1 MFDRSAHWE
10 GVYASK
16 SENEVSWF
24 QENPAISLELI
35 KQTHAAP
42 ESAIIDIG
50 GGASRLVDAL
60 LHDGYRDITVL
71 DLSAQAFEQA
81 KRRIGPDSAKVEWI
95 VADVTKWKP
104 ARQYRGVARSGR
116 VAFPHRGRRQAR
128 LSRTAF
134 DPLSRRADKSSS
146 ARSRWTVRK
155 NAAACRCSDMTARA
169 WRSCSARHSNSP
181 RREARCTGRR
191 GIRIRPFS
199 SADFVGADLFALQR
213 SSALRVFLKT
223 AA

>member
-42 ESAIIDIG
+42 EFAIIDIG

-71 DLSAQAFEQA
+71 DLSAQALEQA
-81 KRRIGPDSAKVEWI
+81 KKRIGPDSAKVEWI

-128 LSRTAF
+128 LSGLPSIR
-134 DPLSRRADKSSS
+134 
-146 ARSRWTVRK
+146 
-155 NAAACRCSDMTARA
+155 ARA
-169 WRSCSARHSNSP
+169 GRTSHHRHV
-181 RREARCTGRR
+181 RAGRTGKMQRL
-191 GIRIRPFS
+191 
-199 SADFVGADLFALQR
+199 AGAAI
-213 SSALRVFLKT
+213 
-223 AA
+223 